1 MSEQC
6 NCRFVR
12 SLTSSFQA
20 RRWIPRLCR
29 TGIACCNI
37 NLKSSYRILSL
48 LLSLSKTP
56 ICDPPPLLVHLVEI
70 FIWLSSLIIL
80 RSLLFLYLLPAL
92 RTIGLDISNGSD
104 KFIRDDN
111 DSSVVLEFD
120 VGPCRKDLSGRG

>member
-12 SLTSSFQA
+12 SLTSSVQA

-37 NLKSSYRILSL
+37 NLKSSYRIFSL

-56 ICDPPPLLVHLVEI
+56 ICDPPLLLVHLVEI
-70 FIWLSSLIIL
+70 LIWLFFLDNSSVAFI
-80 RSLLFLYLLPAL
+80 SLSSPAL
-92 RTIGLDISNGSD
+92 RKIGLDISNGSD

-111 DSSVVLEFD
+111 DSSVVLKFY
-120 VGPCRKDLSGRG
+120 VGPCRKDLSGRL

>member
-6 NCRFVR
+6 SCRFVR
-12 SLTSSFQA
+12 PLTSSFQA

-56 ICDPPPLLVHLVEI
+56 ICDPPPLTVHLVEI
-70 FIWLSSLIIL
+70 LIWLFFLDNSSVSFI
-80 RSLLFLYLLPAL
+80 SLSSPAL
-92 RTIGLDISNGSD
+92 RQIGLDILNGSD

-111 DSSVVLEFD
+111 DSSVVLEFN
-120 VGPCRKDLSGRG
+120 VGPCRKDLSGRL